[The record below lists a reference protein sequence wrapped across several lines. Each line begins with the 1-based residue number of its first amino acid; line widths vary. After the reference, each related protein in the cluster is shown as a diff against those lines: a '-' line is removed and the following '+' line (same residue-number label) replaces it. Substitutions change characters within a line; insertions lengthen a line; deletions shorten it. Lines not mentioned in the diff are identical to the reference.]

1 MKWQVTIT
9 LNFKT
14 KPRKKDILF
23 RLFDMLKINKVEYV
37 LVRNTNTEDK
47 KCT

>member
-23 RLFDMLKINKVEYV
+23 RLFDMLKINKVEYK

>member
-14 KPRKKDILF
+14 KPRKRDILF
-23 RLFDMLKINKVEYV
+23 RLFDMLKTNKVGYK
-37 LVRNTNTEDK
+37 LVRNTNTENK
-47 KCT
+47 K

>member
-14 KPRKKDILF
+14 KPRKRDILF
-23 RLFDMLKINKVEYV
+23 RLFDMLKLNKVKYE

-47 KCT
+47 KCI

>member
-14 KPRKKDILF
+14 KPRKRDILF
-23 RLFDMLKINKVEYV
+23 RLYDMLKINKDQYI

-47 KCT
+47 K

>member
-14 KPRKKDILF
+14 KPRKRDVLF
-23 RLFDMLKINKVEYV
+23 RLFDLLKINKVEYV
-37 LVRNTNTEDK
+37 LVRNTNMKDK
-47 KCT
+47 K

>member
-14 KPRKKDILF
+14 KPRKKDVLF
-23 RLFDMLKINKVEYV
+23 RLFDMLKTNKVEYK
-37 LVRNTNTEDK
+37 LVRNTNMEDK
-47 KCT
+47 K

>member
-14 KPRKKDILF
+14 KPRKRDILF
-23 RLFDMLKINKVEYV
+23 RLFDLLMINKVEYV

-47 KCT
+47 K

>member
-23 RLFDMLKINKVEYV
+23 RLFDMLKLNKVKYE